1 MLAKNFLIELVPW
14 SERMEK
20 EMSKKNSILLKRI
33 EENNALKFAVLWG
46 NQIDSAS
53 IQVFLLYNRNIFLE
67 GTIMRS
73 VGF

>member
-33 EENNALKFAVLWG
+33 EENNASKYAVPWG

-53 IQVFLLYNRNIFLE
+53 IEVFLL
-67 GTIMRS
+67 
-73 VGF
+73 

>member
-20 EMSKKNSILLKRI
+20 EMSKKNSILLERI
-33 EENNALKFAVLWG
+33 EENNALKFAILWG

-53 IQVFLLYNRNIFLE
+53 IEVFLL
-67 GTIMRS
+67 
-73 VGF
+73 